1 MEDIQKYETLID
13 DIVLEND
20 SLKVTTCHAKAAK
33 YLTLAET
40 AAQRGY
46 SEIKN
51 KGIDEFCKIAI
62 TYVNLA
68 NSISAYEKS
77 EIDKKVQAE
86 RLRNKMY

>member
-1 MEDIQKYETLID
+1 MKDVQKYETLIE
-13 DIVLEND
+13 DIVLESD
-20 SLKVTTCHAKAAK
+20 SLQVTTCHTKAAK
-33 YLTLAET
+33 YLTLAEIV
-40 AAQRGY
+40 AKEE
-46 SEIKN
+46 SEIKG

-77 EIDKKVQAE
+77 EIDKKVQNE

>member
-1 MEDIQKYETLID
+1 MEDVQKYETLID

-20 SLKVTTCHAKAAK
+20 SLKVTTCHEKAAK
-33 YLTLAET
+33 YLTLAEI
-40 AAQRGY
+40 AAKEE
-46 SEIKN
+46 SEIKG

-77 EIDKKVQAE
+77 EIDKKVQNE